1 MLMQYPLLVLTGA
14 NGFIG
19 RHFIRQIKNS
29 NIRIRA
35 LTRRVPK
42 QSDGNPHNV
51 EWVIGDIND
60 PGVWNK
66 LLEPDCL
73 VVNLAYSQVTALDDA
88 LSTSRV
94 MAEACSKVK
103 ISRLVH
109 CSTLS
114 VYGKTARGTIDELTP
129 CIPINQYGRTKL
141 EIDNILLEKNDGYNL
156 TILRPATVFGTGGL
170 ALQFMCDN
178 LIRKS
183 HFLNYF
189 RSSLFGYRRLHLVP
203 VETVVAALQFLCE
216 SKKIINR
223 DIFIL
228 SEDEDPL
235 NNYRD
240 VEKALMTSFR
250 IPDYIVSPIPLPSTL
265 LKWLLKAKRSA
276 EVDPNCYYSSS
287 KLKNYGFVSPISLL
301 AALRSF
307 SEQYEETLVHKPQC
321 EHIENI

>member
-19 RHFIRQIKNS
+19 RHFIRQIKSS

-35 LTRRVPK
+35 LTRRIPN
-42 QSDGNPHNV
+42 QSDSNPHNV

-60 PGVWNK
+60 PGVWHK

-88 LSTSRV
+88 LGTSRI
-94 MAEACSKVK
+94 MAEACSKIK

-114 VYGKTARGTIDELTP
+114 VYGKTASGTIDELTP
-129 CIPINQYGRTKL
+129 CTPINQYGRTKL
-141 EIDNILLEKNDGYNL
+141 EIDNILLENDDGYNL

-178 LIRKS
+178 LINKP

-216 SKKIINR
+216 SKKNISREIY
-223 DIFIL
+223 IL

-240 VEKALMTSFR
+240 VEKIIMTYFG
-250 IPDYIVSPIPLPSTL
+250 IPDYVIAPIPLPSIL

-276 EVDPNCYYSSS
+276 EVDPNCHYSSY
-287 KLKNYGFVSPISLL
+287 KLKNHGFVPPISLL

-307 SEQYEETLVHKPQC
+307 SEQYKEALLKKSQC